1 MTPSEFKQ
9 ARHTLGLT
17 VAEVARIMGVDPR
30 TVRGWEAPA
39 GSRSRDPSPTA
50 CRVMAWMLAGYRPP
64 EWPGDQENRRR

>member
-1 MTPSEFKQ
+1 MTPAEFKQ

-17 VAEVARIMGVDPR
+17 VAEVARIMDVDPR

-50 CRVMAWMLAGYRPP
+50 CRVMEWMLNGYKPP
-64 EWPGDQENRRR
+64 EWPQLKGMKK